1 MRFQKPSEKNP
12 RIAYPYNKLH
22 NSSWNVN
29 QSSALILTSEEI
41 ADKLNIFFKR
51 VYPLISSETNH
62 MIGLIQR
69 PDMTNPLG
77 LKLAVDFIIETAMK
91 NKIHPSIYELY
102 SCFPVAVQMFS
113 MALNLPITLIRQLLE
128 VCHLQAVL

>member
-1 MRFQKPSEKNP
+1 MRFKTFRENP

-29 QSSALILTSEEI
+29 QSSALIMTSEEI
-41 ADKLNIFFKR
+41 ADKLNIPFSKR

-77 LKLAVDFIIETAMK
+77 LKLASRF
-91 NKIHPSIYELY
+91 H
-102 SCFPVAVQMFS
+102 
-113 MALNLPITLIRQLLE
+113 
-128 VCHLQAVL
+128 H